1 MDVDRELDRLFGL
14 PLGDFTTARNG
25 LVKRLT
31 AEKATEEA
39 QAIAALRKPSVPA
52 WTINQLTRVDR
63 AGVRALLEAAEDL
76 RAAQRHLLGGEEAG
90 DAFREATLAERRAVE
105 HLTEGA
111 QKVLAADGR
120 PATPAVLDRVAATL
134 RAAAVTDEG
143 RMLLE
148 TGRFTAELEPPGFE
162 AFGTPVAR
170 PAPPRKP
177 AQTGDELAERRRQ
190 REERQ
195 RLRRELQARARAA
208 ERFARDAER
217 DAERADAAAAKAR
230 RVAEKARADAEAAAA
245 ALTDA

>member
-1 MDVDRELDRLFGL
+1 MDDR
-14 PLGDFTTARNG
+14 PA
-25 LVKRLT
+25 
-31 AEKATEEA
+31 
-39 QAIAALRKPSVPA
+39 PA
-52 WTINQLTRVDR
+52 WIAPASGRSSRPRRTSAPPSGTSSAERR
-63 AGVRALLEAAEDL
+63 PAGT
-76 RAAQRHLLGGEEAG
+76 HS
-90 DAFREATLAERRAVE
+90 EATLAERRAVE
-105 HLTEGA
+105 RLTEGA

-120 PATPAVLDRVAATL
+120 PATRQLDRVAATL

-148 TGRFTAELEPPGFE
+148 TGRFTAELEPPGSRRS
-162 AFGTPVAR
+162 APRWPAG

-177 AQTGDELAERRRQ
+177 AQTGDELAARRRQ
-190 REERQ
+190 REEKQ
-195 RLRRELQARARAA
+195 RLRELQVRARAA